1 MSALNLD
8 ILGPA
13 LVAGLLILATHVPL
27 GTIVLNRGIIFID
40 IALAQVA
47 ALGVV
52 FGNLVLGATTG
63 WAVQFSAVG
72 AAVGCSLLLTW
83 TDKRFPAIQEAI
95 IGVLY
100 IVAAALQI
108 VLLSYSPNGSEYLK
122 QLLVGQ
128 ILWVSQTQLIV
139 LGVLSAI
146 ALVLWATR
154 DLVRERILFYGIFAV
169 IITASVQI
177 VGVLLVFASLIVPA
191 LATLHAPRRWRLMIA
206 FNIGTAG
213 YLIGLVLSAVLDIST
228 GAAIVCALVSVALIS
243 AIVIS
248 QVSDAPLAIPGHGE
262 GHGHGHGHDHGHAHG
277 HGHAAHRP
285 DGETAGGHAAVV
297 HPAGAP
303 VGGGAG

>member
-1 MSALNLD
+1 MNALSLD

-27 GTIVLNRGIIFID
+27 GAIVLSRGIIFID

-52 FGNLVLGATTG
+52 FGNMVLGATSG
-63 WAVQFSAVG
+63 WSVQLSAVG

-83 TDKRFPAIQEAI
+83 TDKRFPAIQEAL

-122 QLLVGQ
+122 ELLVGQ
-128 ILWVSQTQLIV
+128 ILWVSRTQLIV
-139 LGVLSAI
+139 LGLLSGV
-146 ALVLWATR
+146 ALALWYLR
-154 DLVRERILFYGIFAV
+154 DLAKERILFYGVFAV
-169 IITASVQI
+169 MITASVQI

-191 LATLHAPRRWRLMIA
+191 LATMYAPRRWRLMIA

-213 YLIGLVLSAVLDIST
+213 YLIGLIGSAVLDIST
-228 GAAIVCALVSVALIS
+228 GAAIVCALVTVALGT
-243 AIVIS
+243 AIVLS
-248 QVSDAPLAIPGHGE
+248 MRPSGEAPALPEPH
-262 GHGHGHGHDHGHAHG
+262 H
-277 HGHAAHRP
+277 
-285 DGETAGGHAAVV
+285 GGHHHHAP
-297 HPAGAP
+297 HGAP
-303 VGGGAG
+303 AAGE